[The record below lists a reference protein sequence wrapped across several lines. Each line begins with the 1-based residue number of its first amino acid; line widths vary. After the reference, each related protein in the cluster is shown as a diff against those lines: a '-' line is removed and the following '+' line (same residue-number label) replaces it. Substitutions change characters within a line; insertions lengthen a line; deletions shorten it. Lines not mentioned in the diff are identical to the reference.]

1 MAKNKETAVERT
13 RGRPVKN
20 TMPELI
26 PDTPENIARAL
37 LTTPPKKED
46 EWDYLKDRSLPAST
60 LLRRE
65 PKKGK

>member
-1 MAKNKETAVERT
+1 MTKDTNVPKP
-13 RGRPVKN
+13 RGRPVTN

-37 LTTPPKKED
+37 LTTRPKKED
-46 EWDYLKDRSLPAST
+46 EWDYLKDPEIGVAGA

-65 PKKGK
+65 KKKDK